1 MNRDDRETAQAQP
14 DAANAPAAEE
24 VEVRGHIVDSLLL
37 PKILDRILQMGGTFE
52 IRECTIGSRR
62 IDPSYARITTR
73 AASHAEL
80 DAILGDLVE
89 HGATAVN
96 PGDVRAVPADI

>member
-14 DAANAPAAEE
+14 DAANAPAVEE
-24 VEVRGHIVDSLLL
+24 VEVRGHIIDSLLL

-52 IRECTIGSRR
+52 IKECRIGARR
-62 IDPSYARITTR
+62 IDPSFARIAVR
-73 AASHAEL
+73 AASPSDL

-89 HGATAVN
+89 HGAIPVDPEDA
-96 PGDVRAVPADI
+96 